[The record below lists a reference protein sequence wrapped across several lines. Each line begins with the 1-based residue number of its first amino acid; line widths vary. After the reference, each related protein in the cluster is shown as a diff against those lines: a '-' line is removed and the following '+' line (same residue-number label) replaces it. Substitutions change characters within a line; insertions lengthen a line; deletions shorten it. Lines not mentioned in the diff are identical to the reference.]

1 MRIKPAN
8 KRQQFSRKERK
19 SERRD
24 IYKLA
29 RAKDLDAQPPD
40 LFGVDVLTDTAGFT
54 DFSRVH
60 LTITMLTEE
69 LLRRGYTKI
78 EIVSESTRTA
88 LTDKK
93 LSRQDVIRKFKDRRN
108 PTREHVVATVD
119 IKKYINKRRIQNL
132 ANRQKENL
140 EDSDDQRYERRLQFV
155 KSAKRKPVDNETK
168 QIPQAHKSS
177 QDDKQGIL
185 EIRLGKDNRQ
195 FNSEATID
203 NENREDLFDQEK
215 IEQEQ
220 RAQTQSNVM
229 LPSLQDQSLAQAAR
243 KQSAARKEYGRR
255 DTVDPILRLLKGPK
269 KLMTN
274 KRRPS
279 CITRSAVKNSI
290 KLPPRRNVST
300 GRSNRETPL
309 PKPPQRP
316 FVKRIIERP
325 VRQVDVVPLA
335 VQFPNPGSR
344 IFIRLVGEAPWFM
357 PNRIPRRY
365 RKRIPLKRIRRLPL
379 KKTYPFLDD
388 KFLPRI
394 NVMAI
399 NNAQTLVRITNIDD
413 AIENICVYRR
423 EISSRA
429 LEDEYEKVFDSEVET
444 DEVVFFDV
452 VGDAKAYKY
461 VCVPDKLP
469 LYTYTVY
476 VDRNFTYENFK
487 EPRMFAFQRG
497 QNVVIQTSN
506 IPREAKKVLFYR
518 KSSIEDEEQLVDGV
532 SLFGRQSRRQGLR
545 IIDEP
550 SPIEQTLTYRLETI
564 NEDGI
569 VSSFE
574 ERPQV
579 LYTSAINAR
588 AGTITK
594 FVAKYNSVTDEVDI
608 NGECFVENMFIT
620 ANDASLKNPDEEI
633 LKAAARRQLLV
644 KIQIRRI
651 DNKTGDDEIILREI
665 INPGLSKFDTELRAL
680 NRIKFKFSD
689 SGENAATFGYT
700 PLFSFRKYTYI
711 ARIIVYPIG
720 IELRKVS
727 DFEKIKGV
735 VAPGR
740 IDYQFDPG
748 IFDHPLNTELG
759 IMPARGS
766 SDRGFFDADNIGQ
779 TARALVRRV
788 AVKESD
794 IADSV
799 SITNKVLI
807 DSRFDPVARLN
818 IKVPE
823 GLLDDLDHVELI
835 MSYDTVAGEDVID
848 RLYLDS
854 TNTEYFDYTFD
865 DLAANSVSYKIRG
878 IGLDFQPIFTS
889 SETKLSL
896 NDDNIT
902 RARQRKKSLR
912 RSIQDREK
920 NLKRARSAS
929 KRKLKRMRRG

>member
-8 KRQQFSRKERK
+8 KKQQFSRKERK

-78 EIVSESTRTA
+78 EIVSESTRAA
-88 LTDKK
+88 LTNKK
-93 LSRQDVIRKFKDRRN
+93 LSRQDVIRKFKDRKQ
-108 PTREHVVATVD
+108 PTREHVVAVVD
-119 IKKYINKRRIQNL
+119 IKKYINKKRIQNL
-132 ANRQKENL
+132 AERSKENL
-140 EDSDDQRYERRLQFV
+140 EDSDNQRYERSLQFV
-155 KSAKRKPVDNETK
+155 KSAKRKTPDNELKNT
-168 QIPQAHKSS
+168 PDPHKSV

-185 EIRLGKDNRQ
+185 EIRLGKDNKQ
-195 FNSEATID
+195 FASQSTID
-203 NENREDLFDQEK
+203 NQEREDLFDQEK
-215 IEQEQ
+215 IENSQ
-220 RAQTQSNVM
+220 RVKTQSAIQR
-229 LPSLQDQSLAQAAR
+229 PSLQDQDLAKAAKR
-243 KQSAARKEYGRR
+243 ESAAKREYGRR
-255 DTVDPILRLLKGPK
+255 NTRDPILRLLKGPK
-269 KLMTN
+269 RLMTN

-279 CITRSAVKNSI
+279 CITRSAIRNSI
-290 KLPPRRNVST
+290 KQPLPKNVST
-300 GRSNRETPL
+300 GRSNRNTAL
-309 PKPPQRP
+309 PKPVQRP
-316 FVKRIIERP
+316 FIKKIIERP

-344 IFIRLVGEAPWFM
+344 LYIRLVGEAPWFM
-357 PNRIPRRY
+357 PNRVPRRY
-365 RKRIPLKRIRRLPL
+365 RKRIPIKRIKRLPL

-388 KFLPRI
+388 KYLPRI
-394 NVMAI
+394 NVMSI
-399 NNAQTLVRITNIDD
+399 NNSQTLVRITDIDD
-413 AIENICVYRR
+413 SIENICVYRR

-429 LEDEYEKVFDSEVET
+429 LEDEYEKVFDEEVET

-461 VCVPDKLP
+461 LCVADKLP
-469 LYTYTVY
+469 IYTYTVY
-476 VDRNFTYENFK
+476 VDRKFKYENFK
-487 EPRMFAFQRG
+487 EPKMYAFQRNK
-497 QNVVIQTSN
+497 NVVIQTSN

-532 SLFGRQSRRQGLR
+532 SLLGRQSRRQSLR

-550 SPIEQTLTYRLETI
+550 SPIEQTLTYRLETV

-569 VSSFE
+569 TTSFE
-574 ERPQV
+574 EKPEV
-579 LYTSAINAR
+579 LYTSALSAR
-588 AGTITK
+588 AGAITK
-594 FVAKYNSVTDEVDI
+594 FTAKYNSVTDEVDI
-608 NGECFVENMFIT
+608 KGECFVENMFISS
-620 ANDASLKNPDEEI
+620 NDAGLKNPDSEI
-633 LKAAARRQLLV
+633 LKAAARRQQLV

-651 DNKTGDDEIILREI
+651 DNKTGDDEIILREV
-665 INPGLSKFDTELRAL
+665 INPGLSKFNTELRAL
-680 NRIKFKFSD
+680 NRIKFEFSD

-720 IELRKVS
+720 LELRKVS

-735 VAPGR
+735 TAPGR
-740 IDYQFDPG
+740 IKYEFDPG
-748 IFDHPLNTELG
+748 VFDHPLNTELG
-759 IMPARGS
+759 ILPARGAS
-766 SDRGFFDADNIGQ
+766 NRSFFDADNIGQ
-779 TARALVRRV
+779 TSRAIVRRV

-794 IADSV
+794 IEDSI

-807 DSRFDPVARLN
+807 DSRFDPVARIN

-848 RLYLDS
+848 RLYL
-854 TNTEYFDYTFD
+854 TAANTTYFDYTFD

-896 NDDNIT
+896 EDDNIK
-902 RARQRKKSLR
+902 RARQRKRSLR

-920 NLKRARSAS
+920 ELVRARRASA
-929 KRKLKRMRRG
+929 RKLKRMRRG